1 MRHSFVTAILW
12 RGFVVLAAALLAIKG
27 FDLAFPSRGLS
38 VARAGAVVPAK
49 LVLPVSPAG
58 VSAEEGPPPTVPVG
72 PASGAPPA
80 SDVDHE
86 EQVRARIEEL
96 MDLAMNDDAN
106 SLRTIWSELSNPDKD
121 IRAGALAAVV
131 QFGDRSVVPN
141 LRALAEQ
148 TDDPAEKASILAAAD
163 HLALPTLIELHRAQ
177 QGQPAAGPRATSTAQ
192 QQLH

>member
-1 MRHSFVTAILW
+1 MRHSFFTAILW

-27 FDLAFPSRGLS
+27 FDLAFPARGLS
-38 VARAGAVVPAK
+38 VERPEAVVPGK
-49 LVLPVSPAG
+49 RVPPVSPTG
-58 VSAEEGPPPTVPVG
+58 GGTEDGPPSTVPAGQV
-72 PASGAPPA
+72 SVAPSV
-80 SDVDHE
+80 SDADHE
-86 EQVRARIEEL
+86 EQVRARIEQL

-106 SLRTIWSELSNPDKD
+106 SLKTIWSELSNPDKD

-148 TDDPAEKASILAAAD
+148 TDDPAEKANILAAAD

-177 QGQPAAGPRATSTAQ
+177 QGQPAGAPRAAIATQ